1 MKLYLYIYDAYTRF
15 DAIDKSMKLKKDGN
29 CDCFFSLFFFLERNF
44 LLHEFVKFILL
55 FFIYFFL
62 FFFSEQKEKNGL
74 PIWLFMKASNV
85 IRDNVGWRKIDAENM
100 ENIKTHSE

>member
-29 CDCFFSLFFFLERNF
+29 CDCFFSLFFFFRTKFSSSRIRQIHSSLLYLF
-44 LLHEFVKFILL
+44 LSF
-55 FFIYFFL
+55 FFL
-62 FFFSEQKEKNGL
+62 NKKNGL
-74 PIWLFMKASNV
+74 SIWSFMKASNV